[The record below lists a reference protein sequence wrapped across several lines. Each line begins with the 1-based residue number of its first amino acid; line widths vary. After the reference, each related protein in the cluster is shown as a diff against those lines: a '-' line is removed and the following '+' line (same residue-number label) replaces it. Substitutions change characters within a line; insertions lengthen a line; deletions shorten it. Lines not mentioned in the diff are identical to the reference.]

1 MRMRTFLPLLMAPLA
16 WPGAAAAETGV
27 CANAVDRI
35 GCLMASVD
43 AAFERHVRPA
53 KSNSSISVAMARQAR
68 DLALSTSYC
77 SAETATAST
86 PLCDLTRADSFA
98 AYQEVLLNDT
108 VARADK
114 IRALDASRTAE
125 QIAIIAA
132 SAIEYQPQ
140 LETAHRVWIK
150 DALVAAAK
158 ERVRRFA
165 MQQNELTKL
174 SMARIDAEL
183 DRQRE
188 ARMSP
193 CNVSNDTRQRCVE
206 QYQRNHMEQRV
217 AALDVAT
224 GSVVGLRPVKAH
236 RDITA
241 VLEQC
246 RSAGYSSSGCNVNGA
261 DLAYHATRATH
272 VASIVEVCRAA
283 GYSAS
288 GCRFDAVDQN
298 FVVAGV
304 LAADRAHMASGSRAS
319 VTVIASFDPCRTV
332 GYSQF
337 NCRVEPREQLLIAE
351 ANPSSNANSAREI
364 ARGAYMLPPANTPSI
379 ETGAISVPQLQ
390 SPPAFIEPNNGLRE
404 ISDDGCDL
412 SGKPFGPL
420 HFARGV
426 VIDHEMHDELDRL
439 ATLAKSCPGMRI
451 EIHGFSDRTGA
462 SAAVQTSQDRAQ
474 AVADYLIDKGLA
486 PGRLAAVGRST
497 GAKYNA
503 LRHRGQTIRFA
514 DDRRV
519 EFVIRDPSMDEVARR
534 IMWELADLLDPTY
547 IPPVAGLSP

>member
-1 MRMRTFLPLLMAPLA
+1 MRLRTFLPLLMAPLA
-16 WPGAAAAETGV
+16 WPGAAAAEAGV

-53 KSNSSISVAMARQAR
+53 RSHSTIAIAMARQAR

-86 PLCDLTRADSFA
+86 PLCDPAHADSFA
-98 AYQEVLLNDT
+98 AYQEALSKET

-193 CNVSNDTRQRCVE
+193 CNVANDTRQRCLE
-206 QYQRNHMEQRV
+206 QYRGNHIERQV

-224 GSVVGLRPVKAH
+224 GSVAGRRTKTTH
-236 RDITA
+236 RDVTA
-241 VLEQC
+241 VLQQC
-246 RSAGYSSSGCNVNGA
+246 RSAGYSSSGCDLNGA
-261 DLAYHATRATH
+261 DLAYHATRAKH
-272 VASIVEVCRAA
+272 VASIVEVCRSA

-288 GCRFDAVDQN
+288 GCRFDAADQN

-304 LAADRAHMASGSRAS
+304 LAADRAQLASGLRGS
-319 VTVIASFDPCRTV
+319 VTEIASFDPCRSV

-337 NCRVEPREQLLIAE
+337 NCRVEPREGLLVA
-351 ANPSSNANSAREI
+351 ASNTGSKVNSAREI
-364 ARGAYMLPPANTPSI
+364 ARGAYMLPPANTPPI
-379 ETGAISVPQLQ
+379 ETGAITVPQLQ
-390 SPPAFIEPNNGLRE
+390 PPPAFIEPNNGLRE
-404 ISDDGCDL
+404 ISDDSCDL

-420 HFARGV
+420 HFSKGV
-426 VIDHEMHDELDRL
+426 VVDHRMHEELNRL
-439 ATLAKSCPGMRI
+439 AALAKSCPGMRI
-451 EIHGFSDRTGA
+451 EVHGFSDRTGS
-462 SAAVQTSQDRAQ
+462 SAAVHKISKARAQ

-486 PGRLAAVGRST
+486 PDRVVAIGRST
-497 GAKYNA
+497 DAGKHHY
-503 LRHRGQTIRFA
+503 GQSIRFA
-514 DDRRV
+514 DNRRV